1 MEWNKLAEPLYEARY
16 RGDEVDYG
24 QRAFF
29 VSDPDGYLLRL
40 YECIGQRSASG

>member
-1 MEWNKLAEPLYEARY
+1 MEWNKLAEPLYEAWY
-16 RGDEVDYG
+16 RGGEVDY
-24 QRAFF
+24 F